1 MTLIDKLED
10 ERKQWEK
17 EPDFLPLISVY
28 TPTYNQNILIQK
40 RAIFSVLNQTYKN
53 FEYLIVSDGDNY
65 ELYRELQEIAYFYN
79 EKRMKYYSIERKGL
93 RNWFIS
99 GTHPANHA
107 LTKIKGKWI
116 AKIDD
121 DDIWQPN
128 HLEEC
133 LRFALENDY
142 EFVSGK
148 YLKNGEVFQGHKAK
162 DHLRIDCSEDIILG
176 GHSTWFYR
184 SYLKFMKYNPNAWRK
199 KWNRVDDT
207 DLMERMIRAEV
218 RIGFLEKITVEVF

>member
-1 MTLIDKLED
+1 MTLIDKLEVG
-10 ERKQWEK
+10 RVKWEDNH
-17 EPDFLPLISVY
+17 DFLPLISIY
-28 TPTYNQNILIQK
+28 TPTYNRNKLLRE
-40 RAIFSVLNQTYKN
+40 RAIPSVLNQTYKN
-53 FEYLIVSDGDNY
+53 IEYLIVHDGKEDNDLDRIIESY
-65 ELYRELQEIAYFYN
+65 DDPRI
-79 EKRMKYYSIERKGL
+79 KYYSIKREGL

-99 GTHPANHA
+99 GTHPANFV

-121 DDIWQPN
+121 DDIWQSN